1 MKYFRSIAL
10 SLATGL
16 VLLPLAGAHAQEL
29 DKKFNN
35 WTVYT
40 TSLQGKKTCYI
51 ASFPTK
57 KKGNYRHRDEPYL
70 LVTRMGNNV
79 YEVST
84 SSGYPFKNGSN
95 VNVDID
101 RAKYTLFT
109 KGELAW
115 ANSSKQDI
123 EMVRK
128 MKKGS
133 RLKSRGTSQI
143 GTYSIDTYSLKGFT
157 AAFNRMNKLCN

>member
-1 MKYFRSIAL
+1 MKFVLRTITISLLSVFIAY
-10 SLATGL
+10 
-16 VLLPLAGAHAQEL
+16 GANAQEK
-29 DKKFNN
+29 DRSYNQ

-40 TSLQGKKTCYI
+40 TKLQGKKTCYM

-57 KKGNYRHRDEPYL
+57 KSGNYRRRDEPYL
-70 LVTRMGNNV
+70 LVTRMDNNV

-84 SSGYPFKNGSN
+84 SSGYPYKKGGD

-101 RAKYTLFT
+101 GKKYTMFT
-109 KGELAW
+109 QGELAW
-115 ANSSKQDI
+115 AHGAQQDI

-128 MKKGS
+128 MKAGNFIKI
-133 RLKSRGTSQI
+133 RGTSQL

-157 AAFNRMNKLCN
+157 AAFNRMNSVC